1 MLRRRN
7 YFIAFAVVFAISS
20 AYAVI
25 GAQDAKAQ
33 STMGD
38 LIKRIEALESKG
50 GGNVTAPKVKGL
62 KISGHIRTRFESNA
76 DWLKK
81 GGGASAPTRQSSG
94 LFTSTLTAP
103 LAGGGDSDE
112 SSLGVARSHNYVVQ
126 RVRLGFDFDI
136 NKNVRSHVMIDG
148 NRTFGGDQN
157 TIQGNTTNTT
167 SGVKYGTNTTASIKQ
182 AYFELRNL
190 GDISSILDNVT
201 LLVGRKQW
209 AYGDQRLIGHLNWTN
224 VGRTHDGIIAKWKRG
239 KNWVDAFISQIG
251 TDGTNGAGPGQ
262 SITDDD
268 QNVYL
273 YGFWGHFQNPL
284 GVEGIL
290 AEPYLFINDG
300 EKSTVDGDNG
310 FERSFGGLR
319 LVGKKMPGLPGIDF
333 SVEPTWQ
340 WGEEEKVAQGNG
352 SGGHSIPIQA
362 FGIGVKAGYTFSNI
376 PWSPRVGYELEY
388 ASGDDKPGTSKTAQS
403 SSKTFDNLYPLGH
416 AHLGY
421 MDIHGFQN
429 IMAHAVRLSA
439 KPSKKL
445 LLKADLWF
453 FEADE
458 EADALYSVA
467 GGVTRYGADQVTSH
481 EGTVNVDDEY
491 GQELDLVAKYKLFKN
506 VGVVGGYSHYFT
518 GDFME
523 DTNHGTQPGMDWF
536 WLQAAVKF

>member
-1 MLRRRN
+1 M
-7 YFIAFAVVFAISS
+7 
-20 AYAVI
+20 I
-25 GAQDAKAQ
+25 GVQDAKAQ

-50 GGNVTAPKVKGL
+50 GGNVTAPKIKGL
-62 KISGHIRTRFESNA
+62 KISGHIRTRFEANANFISN
-76 DWLKK
+76 K
-81 GGGASAPTRQSSG
+81 GSVPTRQSSG
-94 LFTSTLTAP
+94 LYTRTITAP
-103 LAGGGDSDE
+103 LQGGGNSTNT
-112 SSLGVARSHNYVVQ
+112 SIGVKRSHNFVMQ
-126 RVRLGFDFDI
+126 RIRLGFDFDI
-136 NKNVRSHVMIDG
+136 NKNVRAHAMIDS
-148 NRTFGGDQN
+148 NRAFGGDQS
-157 TIQGNTTNTT
+157 TIQGNAND
-167 SGVKYGTNTTASIKQ
+167 TASMKQ

-190 GDISSILDNVT
+190 GDISSILDNVS

-239 KNWVDAFISQIG
+239 KNWVDVYISQIG
-251 TDGTNGAGPGQ
+251 VDGTNGAGPGQ
-262 SITDDD
+262 AIADNNRTE
-268 QNVYL
+268 YL

-290 AEPYLFINDG
+290 AEPYLFINDA
-300 EKSTVDGDNG
+300 EKSTVDSDNG
-310 FERSFGGLR
+310 FERWFGGLR

-340 WGEEEKVAQGNG
+340 WGEEEKVSQGNG
-352 SGGHSIPIQA
+352 SGGHSVDIQA

-376 PWSPRVGYELEY
+376 PWSPRVGYEFEY

-458 EADALYSVA
+458 EADSLYSVA
-467 GGVTRYGADQVTSH
+467 GTTSRFGADQVTSQQ
-481 EGTVNVDDEY
+481 GTVNVDDEY